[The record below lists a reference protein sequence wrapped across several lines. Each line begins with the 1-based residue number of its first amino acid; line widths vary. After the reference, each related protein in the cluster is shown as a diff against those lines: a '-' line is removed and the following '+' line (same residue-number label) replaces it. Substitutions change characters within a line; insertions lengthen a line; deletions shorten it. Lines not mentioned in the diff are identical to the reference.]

1 MTLLTVFQ
9 QNLAAIGGILAS
21 ASITEANDTLVS
33 AGSLTI
39 RGAATITEAN
49 DTLAASGVSAANPVF
64 GVLAVTEAD
73 DALIATALAPY
84 VPSPTNAARVN
95 FNAFRAPGIGTSIRV
110 ARRFRG

>member
-21 ASITEANDTLVS
+21 AS
-33 AGSLTI
+33 
-39 RGAATITEAN
+39 ITEAN

-73 DALIATALAPY
+73 DAIIATALAPY
-84 VPSPTNAARVN
+84 IPVTTSTVRVN
-95 FNAFRAPGIGTSIRV
+95 FNAFRAPGNGTSIRV